1 MWLRYV
7 NIVITPKDD
16 PSRAQTFKS
25 HRIDFVVRSTIGWPA
40 DTANITLYNLSLE
53 EVKFLQNKNYG
64 DMYIDIQAGY
74 MDELSVGAIQNRTF
88 TDSSNK
94 GNVINVNKGADTPQ
108 TLFSGVVT
116 NAVGFKRPPEHVT
129 NLFCISKAYGAS
141 TTFTQM
147 KAIPPN
153 ATLEDAIR
161 SMANDYGFTTVSTFG
176 VDSQDLA
183 KVLPLGRTFHDTFL
197 HEFKNLLGE
206 YNLNF
211 SLTTGEIQI
220 FPETY
225 GNQDAVDRMAKD
237 REPIKLDA
245 NSVLGNPIAGICT
258 FSVNT
263 FLNSNAQPGMI
274 LDVSPLLGTELLANG
289 VTSVA
294 SGNIILNTDQS
305 AFRYAMEDKYV
316 IMEVVHHGSNRTNEF
331 QTSISA
337 VIGGNNAMGSDELA
351 WQSMYQQSGMAME
364 NF

>member
-16 PSRAQTFKS
+16 PSRAQTFTS

-74 MDELSVGAIQNRTF
+74 RDEMQGGTFQTRTSPQNSGTAGETRIDISEGA
-88 TDSSNK
+88 
-94 GNVINVNKGADTPQ
+94 TPQ
-108 TLFSGVVT
+108 TLFSGVIT

-176 VDSQDLA
+176 VDQQDLK

-197 HEFKNLLGE
+197 HEFK
-206 YNLNF
+206 
-211 SLTTGEIQI
+211 I
-220 FPETY
+220 F
-225 GNQDAVDRMAKD
+225 
-237 REPIKLDA
+237 L
-245 NSVLGNPIAGICT
+245 
-258 FSVNT
+258 VNT
-263 FLNSNAQPGMI
+263 I
-274 LDVSPLLGTELLANG
+274 
-289 VTSVA
+289 
-294 SGNIILNTDQS
+294 
-305 AFRYAMEDKYV
+305 
-316 IMEVVHHGSNRTNEF
+316 
-331 QTSISA
+331 
-337 VIGGNNAMGSDELA
+337 
-351 WQSMYQQSGMAME
+351 
-364 NF
+364 